1 VGIRPQLNEPGY
13 KKFDF
18 CKFARANYYCMKK
31 VLLINDDKDFQYL
44 MTSYLERRGFKAQSV
59 DTTDAVVPLIQEF
72 APEVIIIDMKI
83 VEDKRVCDE
92 IREKTKTP
100 AKIVLLTDKA
110 VPLTAVHECKP
121 DIVIQKPFPPE
132 ELIEKIAK

>member
-1 VGIRPQLNEPGY
+1 
-13 KKFDF
+13 
-18 CKFARANYYCMKK
+18 MKK

-44 MTSYLERRGFKAQSV
+44 MTSYLEKRGFKAQSV

-72 APEVIIIDMKI
+72 APEVIIVDMKI
-83 VEDKRVCDE
+83 EADKDVCNE

-100 AKIVLLTDKA
+100 AKIVLLTDKSI
-110 VPLTAVHECKP
+110 PLSATHECKP
-121 DIVIQKPFPPE
+121 DIVIQKPFKPD